1 MTIGNK
7 IKLLRANKGVTQEQ
21 LAEHLHISG
30 QAVSKWENETSTPDI
45 TMLPLLAE
53 YFGITIDELMDYK
66 LNALTDKEK
75 FIKFMAGNGILTFG
89 DYQLKSGMNSPY
101 YIDTERF
108 ITNAQIAKIGEYF
121 ADCIQDKHIQADA
134 IVGLAYHGIAF
145 SAAAACSLYQK
156 YGTTINY
163 CHDRQVPD
171 SKDRNLCGY
180 TLKDGDRVII
190 VDDLITSGK
199 SVAERIEKIR
209 QKTNVVI
216 EAIVVIANRNM
227 ENSECNE
234 QINLEEEYGTKIYSI
249 ISHEDI
255 VKAMEKH
262 CI

>member
-1 MTIGNK
+1 M
-7 IKLLRANKGVTQEQ
+7 
-21 LAEHLHISG
+21 
-30 QAVSKWENETSTPDI
+30 
-45 TMLPLLAE
+45 
-53 YFGITIDELMDYK
+53 
-66 LNALTDKEK
+66 
-75 FIKFMAGNGILTFG
+75 
-89 DYQLKSGMNSPY
+89 
-101 YIDTERF
+101 
-108 ITNAQIAKIGEYF
+108 
-121 ADCIQDKHIQADA
+121 
-134 IVGLAYHGIAF
+134 
-145 SAAAACSLYQK
+145 
-156 YGTTINY
+156 
-163 CHDRQVPD
+163 PD
-171 SKDRNLCGY
+171 SKGRNLCGY

-209 QKTNVVI
+209 QKANVVI